1 MRLHHNVRRNI
12 KNIRPLLLAAIA
24 ALIAIAMIVF
34 PRDTFQAA
42 FRGLDAWWSIVFP
55 ALLPFFV
62 MSEIMMGLGVVSF
75 MGVLLEPIMRPLFN
89 VPGSGAF
96 VFAMGYSSGAP
107 IGTVLSADLRKKN
120 LCSREE
126 AQRLMAFTSNTS
138 PLFLFGA
145 VSVGMFHN
153 GALGLTLALSHYLA
167 NITIGIIMGLFSR
180 WRGSNVSVAPPQRGN
195 LFTEACRALVRQQRQ
210 DGRPIGTL
218 MADAVLKAAQTL
230 SMIGGYIIF
239 FSVITEILNLL
250 GILDL
255 LATFLLF
262 VLKPLGLDPAIGIGV
277 ATGFFEVTLGAK
289 LSSEV
294 STSLSVQL
302 LAVSAILGWGGLSI
316 HAQVASIIKD
326 TDLKMSTFVIARVFH
341 SVLAPVYTFF
351 LMDTVTPV
359 FNSIAGHYPPL
370 AQIVPTIPLAWLLN
384 LLTALLALVMILIG
398 AVLGGATLYAIK
410 NLYQWYRFER

>member
-1 MRLHHNVRRNI
+1 MLPHNVERLK
-12 KNIRPLLLAAIA
+12 KNIHPVLLAALA
-24 ALIAIAMIVF
+24 GLVAISMIVF
-34 PRDTFQAA
+34 PQDTFQAA

-75 MGVLLEPIMRPLFN
+75 MGVLLEPVMRPLFN

-107 IGTVLSADLRKKN
+107 IGALLSADLRKKN
-120 LCSREE
+120 LCTRGE
-126 AQRLMAFTSNTS
+126 AQRLMAFTSNNS

-167 NITIGIIMGLFSR
+167 NITIGLVMGLFSR
-180 WRGSNVSVAPPQRGN
+180 RRGSRISVTSPPGGN
-195 LFTEACRALVRQQRQ
+195 LFVEASRALVQHQRQ
-210 DGRPIGTL
+210 DGRPMGTL
-218 MADAVLKAAQTL
+218 MSDAVIKSAQTL
-230 SMIGGYIIF
+230 SMVGGYIIF
-239 FSVITEILNLL
+239 FSVFTEILNLL

-255 LATFLLF
+255 LAVVLLIF
-262 VLKPLGLDPAIGIGV
+262 LKPFGLDPSIGIGV

-294 STSLSVQL
+294 GTSLAVKL

-316 HAQVASIIKD
+316 HAQVASIIKE
-326 TDLKMSTFVIARVFH
+326 TDIKMHSFVLARAFH
-341 SVLAPVYTFF
+341 SLLAPLYTFF

-359 FNSIAGHYPPL
+359 FSSIAGGYPPL
-370 AQIVPTIPLAWLLN
+370 AHISPMLPLAWLLN
-384 LLTALLALVMILIG
+384 FLTALLALIMILTAI
-398 AVLGGATLYAIK
+398 VLAGATLYAIK
-410 NLYQWYRFER
+410 NLYRWYRF